1 MGLTD
6 NLLEL
11 EVGALGC
18 DKGKSVTGV
27 TSASFFVR
35 LLNTYLVQA

>member
-27 TSASFFVR
+27 TSF
-35 LLNTYLVQA
+35 T